1 MASPRNAPRRE
12 TVTVTKLGKYG
23 HVQWIHQLV
32 CGHTV
37 IRKRKSPTGVLGCI
51 KCIDAET
58 FEEMSQSLA
67 IPVES
72 PYDDG
77 LSDAELEASKLR
89 AILAGRFKVLPEQV
103 DVVIRSNQWG
113 EMVVDSATISL
124 TRRQLKVLR

>member
-1 MASPRNAPRRE
+1 M
-12 TVTVTKLGKYG
+12 
-23 HVQWIHQLV
+23 
-32 CGHTV
+32 CGHSV
-37 IRKRKSPTGVLGCI
+37 VRKRKSPTGVLGCI